1 MGTIIRFQLGQ
12 LWWTRYAL
20 STLLCLVA
28 IAAVWL
34 GGSALVASFVVV
46 MAVGSALDELIG
58 DEREMT
64 VPPPPAFCNA
74 NLYLAAPTLAVLTV
88 VHMDAV
94 ARTEIWRVGALLEIT
109 AATGLVGY
117 LYALIGA
124 TVGHE
129 LVHRTKSKVA
139 LVSAN
144 ILLAF
149 TFNTAFTVFHLAG
162 HHRYVATWRDPA
174 SARRGESAIAFFP
187 RTVWGQ
193 IAMAY
198 RVEAARL
205 SRQHH
210 SPLSWRNRVLR
221 GQTLSLAIVAVAYG
235 LAGIVGM
242 VAFLLAALIGRIAHE
257 LINYVQHYGLVRLNG
272 HPVEA
277 RHTWNC
283 QRLVSNALQY
293 NLPQHADHHLRADRE
308 FWQLKINS
316 AAPALPYGYQTMAML
331 ALVPPLWRRS
341 MAPLLIEWDRTKAS
355 SSERKII
362 AERGWREL
370 C

>member
-1 MGTIIRFQLGQ
+1 MGTIVRFQLGQ

-28 IAAVWL
+28 IAGVWL
-34 GGSALVASFVVV
+34 GGFALVASVIVVI
-46 MAVGSALDELIG
+46 AVGSALDELIG

-64 VPPPPAFCNA
+64 TPPPAFCNA
-74 NLYLAAPTLAVLTV
+74 NLYLAVPALVVLTA

-94 ARTEIWRVGALLEIT
+94 ARTDVWRVGALLEIT
-109 AATGLVGY
+109 ATTALVGY

-144 ILLAF
+144 MLLAF
-149 TFNTAFTVFHLAG
+149 TFNTSFTVFHLAG
-162 HHRYVATWRDPA
+162 HHRHVGTLRDPA
-174 SARRGESAIAFFP
+174 SARRGESWMAFFV

-193 IAMAY
+193 TAMAY
-198 RVEAARL
+198 RLERARL
-205 SRQHH
+205 SRQHR
-210 SPLSWRNRVLR
+210 SALSWRNRVLR
-221 GQTLSLAIVAVAYG
+221 RQTFSLAIVAAAYA
-235 LAGIVGM
+235 LAGLQGM
-242 VAFLLAALIGRIAHE
+242 IAFLLAAFIGRVAHE

-272 HPVEA
+272 HRIEE

-283 QRLVSNALQY
+283 RRLVSNALQY
-293 NLPQHADHHLRADRE
+293 NLPRHADHHLHADRE

-316 AAPALPYGYQTMAML
+316 AAPALPYGYQTMAMI

-341 MAPLLIEWDRTKAS
+341 IGPRLTEWDRTKAS
-355 SSERKII
+355 DSERKAI
-362 AERGWREL
+362 AERGWDAL